1 MKNADAPK
9 SHLLSHEVN
18 VELNMLRA
26 TMMNGVG
33 REVDC
38 RDIVTV
44 DNGGLRDVKE
54 QLLEKQP
61 KPQALG
67 DGIGHSTIL
76 SLSTGAGYRGLSFR
90 RPRYKRGTQVDA
102 VAGSEATGVRAAN
115 SIGVT
120 VGKKVGQ
127 YIYCSRLLF
136 SFFALYLYFPL
147 YFNIYFSK
155 TYLQKC

>member
-54 QLLEKQP
+54 QLLEKLP
-61 KPQALG
+61 EPRTLG
-67 DGIGHSTIL
+67 DGIGHNTIL
-76 SLSTGAGYRGLSFR
+76 SLNTGAGYRGLSFR
-90 RPRYKRGTQVDA
+90 RPRYERGTQVDA
-102 VAGSEATGVRAAN
+102 VA
-115 SIGVT
+115 
-120 VGKKVGQ
+120 
-127 YIYCSRLLF
+127 
-136 SFFALYLYFPL
+136 
-147 YFNIYFSK
+147 
-155 TYLQKC
+155 

>member
-44 DNGGLRDVKE
+44 DNGGLRDIKK
-54 QLLEKQP
+54 QLLEKLSEP
-61 KPQALG
+61 RALG
-67 DGIGHSTIL
+67 DGIGHITIL
-76 SLSTGAGYRGLSFR
+76 SLGTRAGDRGLSVR
-90 RPRYKRGTQVDA
+90 RPRYERGLQVDA
-102 VAGSEATGVRAAN
+102 NSLKSSGACPGRQPNRRHCRRPGQSRARP
-115 SIGVT
+115 ST
-120 VGKKVGQ
+120 
-127 YIYCSRLLF
+127 
-136 SFFALYLYFPL
+136 
-147 YFNIYFSK
+147 
-155 TYLQKC
+155 